1 MTTIPTEKAPS
12 KSTASNSAFPAA
24 RKSLD
29 LILKNP
35 VVIVPVLLAEVVLT
49 LLAWMLNPWFVELF
63 DWYWLADLS
72 YISSQVLVVSAIFQV
87 VVVAVT
93 LLSVFTTLEMARIA
107 VVEGK
112 ASFSKGLKSVFRR
125 ILPLL
130 VVAFVGQAFLLT
142 GILIPIGLAL
152 WIVAI
157 EDNAGVG
164 EALPKAARFFRAKFV
179 DVLILTVIL
188 FGVRFALSL
197 IPVPHIFELSVAS
210 DVIMLIALLVL
221 YISCKPQTTNARA

>member
-1 MTTIPTEKAPS
+1 MTTNPAEKES
-12 KSTASNSAFPAA
+12 SEYTASNSAFTAA
-24 RKSLD
+24 KKSLG

-35 VVIVPVLLAEVVLT
+35 VVIVPVLLAEVILT
-49 LLAWMLNPWFVELF
+49 LLAGLLNPWFVELF
-63 DWYWLADLS
+63 DWYWFADLS
-72 YISSQVLVVSAIFQV
+72 YVSSQVLVVSAVFQV

-93 LLSVFTTLEMARIA
+93 LLSVFATLEMARIA
-107 VVEGK
+107 TVEGK
-112 ASFSKGLKSVFRR
+112 ASLSKGIKGVFAR

-142 GILIPIGLAL
+142 GILIPIGLTM

-157 EDNAGVG
+157 EDNIGV
-164 EALPKAARFFRAKFV
+164 EKALPKAARFFRTKFV

-188 FGVRFALSL
+188 FGVRFVLSL

-210 DVIMLIALLVL
+210 DVIVLIALLVL
-221 YISCKPQTTNARA
+221 YISSKSQTTNMRA